1 MLIVPIKRTE
11 STKIFKNLEKYI
23 KKNYDKASLE
33 RVRPYLTEGD
43 GIRDSLIAT
52 VNVAYDGLGQ
62 AIQNTAKYFRYVKS
76 LERFIPIQST
86 DLKFTW
92 FDTLSKRKFPVLT
105 YKLEK
110 ICVLYNLAALH
121 SRQGAEIN
129 LAGTDAHKIALN
141 AFQVSMG
148 CLNEIRKMGVE
159 AKLENNVDL
168 TSENL
173 SMLISILTAQCYF
186 IMYDRLDKA
195 TANKQN
201 LAKLAFTIHKN
212 YEQSHGIATSARLTK
227 DYQEEFK
234 NSLKFQSQAYAAVA
248 HYWMSF
254 GEREEGMKLGTGFGK
269 GVSRLRFAYNFIQKA
284 MQIKGLRGNI
294 LEFGRTQ
301 LTNIRREKETAESEN
316 LSIYMDGIPETVG
329 PIDELT
335 MVQPKFPPQV
345 DIDSI
350 VSGQEVLLCLVP
362 KEVLALCA
370 EYKEVLHQMVSAESR
385 KITDNKRDKDQ
396 VLESM
401 GLPQK
406 ITALSSE
413 SGLPDSI
420 WKKIQQCQVSGGYA
434 QLENSLTSLRQLSEG
449 CVKTLTDFQ
458 STLQREEDEDK
469 TLRQSYGYQ
478 WGRATSAAIN
488 TGFKADI
495 DKYSQKLQMAMQL
508 DRNSFNTWQTNQEIL
523 ALLKKGKPELDALI
537 PANDVE
543 ANPNEAA
550 EALKAALDGLA
561 GKELVV
567 GETLKTLEIEAD
579 QDNIIEELLRLVEQR
594 LPKEATFAAQVAKF
608 SGRRE
613 EVNSKIAEF
622 RQELETVGRLNAD
635 FERVRGSIRSNP
647 QRVQILTQLEQSVKV
662 YTDLAS
668 IFSQGHQFYGNLSTH
683 LSVLQQ
689 RIADFV
695 YSRNIEKNE
704 LMAQI
709 CGKGPQGGV
718 NPYGQFYPQ
727 GHPQGNPYGQFK

>member
-11 STKIFKNLEKYI
+11 STKIFKNVEKYI

-52 VNVAYDGLGQ
+52 VTVSYDGLGQ
-62 AIQNTAKYFRYVKS
+62 AIQNSAKYLRYIKS

-92 FDTLSKRKFPVLT
+92 HDTLTKRKLPVMT

-110 ICVLYNLAALH
+110 ICVLYNLAALY

-159 AKLENNVDL
+159 AKLENNIDL

-173 SMLISILTAQCYF
+173 SMLINILTAQCYF

-195 TANKQN
+195 TASKQN

-212 YEQSHGIATSARLTK
+212 YEQAHGVVTSARLTK
-227 DYQEEFK
+227 DYAEEFK
-234 NSLKFQSQAYAAVA
+234 NSLRFQSQAYAAVA
-248 HYWMSF
+248 HYWISF
-254 GEREEGMKLGTGFGK
+254 AEREEGMKLGSGFGK
-269 GVSRLRFAYNFIQKA
+269 GVARLRVAYDFIQRA
-284 MQIKGLRGNI
+284 MQVKGLRGNI
-294 LEFGRTQ
+294 LEFGRTN
-301 LTNIRREKETAESEN
+301 LTNIRKEKETAESEN
-316 LSIYMDGIPETVG
+316 LSIYMDGIPDIVG
-329 PIDELT
+329 TIDELS

-345 DIDSI
+345 DIESV

-370 EYKEVLHQMVSAESR
+370 EYKEALHQMVSQESR
-385 KITDNKRDKDQ
+385 KISDNKREKDQ
-396 VLESM
+396 ILESM

-420 WKKIQQCQVSGGYA
+420 WKKIQQCQVSGGFS
-434 QLENSLTSLRQLSEG
+434 QLENSMTSLSQLSEG
-449 CVKTLTDFQ
+449 CSKTLGDFQ
-458 STLQREEDEDK
+458 ATLQREEDEDGV
-469 TLRQSYGYQ
+469 LRQSYGYQ

-488 TGFKADI
+488 AGFKADI
-495 DKYSQKLQMAMQL
+495 DKYSQKLRMAMQL
-508 DRNSFNTWQTNQEIL
+508 DRNSFTTWQTNQEIL
-523 ALLKKGKPELDALI
+523 TLLKKGKPELDALI

-543 ANPNEAA
+543 SNPNEAA
-550 EALKAALDGLA
+550 EALKAALDVLG
-561 GKELVV
+561 GKEASVIEV
-567 GETLKTLEIEAD
+567 LKTLELEAD
-579 QDNIIEELLRLVEQR
+579 QDNIIEELLKLVEQR
-594 LPKEATFAAQVAKF
+594 LPKESTFAAQIAKF

-613 EVNSKIAEF
+613 EVNLKISEF
-622 RQELETVGRLNAD
+622 RRELENVSRLNAE
-635 FERVRGSIRSNP
+635 FERVRGNIRSNP
-647 QRVQILTQLEQSVKV
+647 QRVQILTQLEQSVKI

-689 RIADFV
+689 RIADYV

-704 LMAQI
+704 LMAHI
-709 CGKGPQGGV
+709 CSKGPQGGS

-727 GHPQGNPYGQFK
+727 GHPQGNPYAQFK